1 MQRSSFLT
9 AVVLHRGGAQRHN
22 AEKAEEAQPL
32 PRKNDTEDEGQ
43 AGGNM
48 NCFNAVTNLHF
59 AILSRISDSPVYP
72 NSKNNRVIYRQL
84 RRKSVGSAIIYPGV

>member
-9 AVVLHRGGAQRHN
+9 AVVLHRGGAERHN

-43 AGGNM
+43 DQRQCQVSRRERSPDAETPLTHTPVTVVIPERRA
-48 NCFNAVTNLHF
+48 AVGHQQE
-59 AILSRISDSPVYP
+59 LSDEDQDS
-72 NSKNNRVIYRQL
+72 
-84 RRKSVGSAIIYPGV
+84 